1 VAGVAG
7 AGVAGAGVVEDPPD
21 EPSEEPPM
29 FGQSLVE
36 WPAPAGGLAEGSAVP
51 GVVDGS
57 VVVPG
62 AVEGA
67 GLGLAAFTIAAAPPT
82 RSSAETPAVRTA
94 RRMPLGRVTGA
105 AGSTG
110 VVGGAGTA
118 GVAGGAGVSGS
129 GVHSMCISRFEGSV
143 SRDRSI
149 GPDLGDAA

>member
-1 VAGVAG
+1 
-7 AGVAGAGVVEDPPD
+7 
-21 EPSEEPPM
+21 M

-36 WPAPAGGLAEGSAVP
+36 RPVPAGGLADGSAAP

-67 GLGLAAFTIAAAPPT
+67 GLGLAALTIAAAPPT

-94 RRMPLGRVTGA
+94 RRMPPGRV
-105 AGSTG
+105 AGD
-110 VVGGAGTA
+110 A
-118 GVAGGAGVSGS
+118 GVAGGDGGAGSAGGARGAGVSGS
-129 GVHSMCISRFEGSV
+129 GIHSMCISMFEGSV